1 MSEQVTGKNGRSIAR
16 RKLTMSMIVN
26 AVKRDDGTGFCVHCR
41 ATRKGCE
48 PDAQNYPCE
57 RCGEPAVMGAEEM
70 LMRVAG

>member
-1 MSEQVTGKNGRSIAR
+1 MTK
-16 RKLTMSMIVN
+16 RKLTLATIMR
-26 AVKRDDGTGFCVHCR
+26 AVERDDTTGFCVNCH

-48 PDAQNYPCE
+48 PDAKNYPCE